1 MIFNQTAFAVGT
13 LIARKEKVTGKAA
26 IQAGLLMSIG
36 GTAPTGIVLAQS
48 SIRSAR
54 RRQRASELGTA
65 GGEGVSP
72 LPPTPQSTPTA
83 SGTPSWPT
91 PTPSTGITADEMK
104 AGIAEAFAQF
114 GKQMDAQN
122 AKLLA
127 AIAALAASI
136 DAQTAAGTTPKKSAS

>member
-1 MIFNQTAFAVGT
+1 MSFSTTAFAVGT
-13 LIARKEKVTGKAA
+13 LIARKEKVTGSAA
-26 IQAGLLMSIG
+26 TQAGLLMGVG
-36 GTAPTGIVLAQS
+36 GMTPVGVVLAQS

-65 GGEGVSP
+65 GGEGVSSP
-72 LPPTPQSTPTA
+72 PPPPPPTPPPSA
-83 SGTPSWPT
+83 AGTPSAT
-91 PTPSTGITADEMK
+91 AITADDLK
-104 AGIAEAFAQF
+104 AALAEGFAQF

-136 DAQTAAGTTPKKSAS
+136 DAQTAASAPPKKSAS